1 MPDPS
6 NWKSRCTATCV
17 QVSKVELGSKN
28 RKEVI
33 ALVVLGVI
41 GSITTARM
49 FLSSSVPPPVAGQQI
64 ASTST
69 AKPAMQRTASGKFV
83 KVTEPRLDPTLDLD
97 QLRQNEQIKYAGN
110 ARNIF
115 VAGSPVPEDNGT
127 TDHRKNKPEP
137 PPVPVVPPPPPIEL
151 KFFGFANK
159 PGEAKKIFLSHGEDI
174 FIASEG
180 DIVNRR
186 YRVLH
191 ISPASVDIEDV
202 LNNNRQSIPL
212 TQG

>member
-1 MPDPS
+1 
-6 NWKSRCTATCV
+6 
-17 QVSKVELGSKN
+17 VELGTKN

-33 ALVVLGVI
+33 ALVVLGLV

-49 FLSSSVPPPVAGQQI
+49 FLSSSVPAPVAGQQI
-64 ASTST
+64 ASANT
-69 AKPAMQRTASGKFV
+69 AKPALRRTASGRFV

-97 QLRQNEQIKYAGN
+97 LLRQNEQIKYAGT

-115 VAGSPVPEDNGT
+115 MAGSMPTPLHNGT
-127 TDHRKNKPEP
+127 DRPKKPEVVLP
-137 PPVPVVPPPPPIEL
+137 PPPPPPPPINL

-159 PGEAKKIFLSHGEDI
+159 PGEPKRIFLSSGEDI

-191 ISPASVDIEDV
+191 ISPAAVDIEDV

>member
-1 MPDPS
+1 M
-6 NWKSRCTATCV
+6 
-17 QVSKVELGSKN
+17 ELGAKN

-33 ALVVLGVI
+33 ALAVLGLI

-49 FLSSSVPPPVAGQQI
+49 FWPSAPPPPPAASQI
-64 ASTST
+64 ASANAT
-69 AKPAMQRTASGKFV
+69 KPAVRRTASGKFV
-83 KVTEPRLDPTLDLD
+83 KATEPRLDPTLDLAL
-97 QLRQNEQIKYAGN
+97 LRQSEQIKYAGT

-115 VAGSPVPEDNGT
+115 VAGSLPQIEAV
-127 TDHRKNKPEP
+127 RKNPALDHAG
-137 PPVPVVPPPPPIEL
+137 PVVPPPAPTPPINL
-151 KFFGFANK
+151 KFFGFASK
-159 PGEAKKIFLSHGEDI
+159 PGEPKKIFLSQGEDI